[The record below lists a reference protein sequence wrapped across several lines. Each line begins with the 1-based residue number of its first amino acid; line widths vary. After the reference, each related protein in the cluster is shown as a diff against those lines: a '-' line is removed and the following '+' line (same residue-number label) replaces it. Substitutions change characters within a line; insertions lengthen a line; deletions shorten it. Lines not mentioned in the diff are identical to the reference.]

1 MAAGYT
7 ALTTTDQIHQLTG
20 RLAKRFREDFA
31 EAARLK
37 AFDDAIDLTTLPGTT
52 MDSGSA
58 AIIGSALTD
67 LDQLRTIYEGTA
79 TLGSVKDFRTFLDDL
94 WGPL

>member
-1 MAAGYT
+1 MAAGFT
-7 ALTTTDQIHQLTG
+7 ALSTTDQINQLTG

-37 AFDDAIDLTTLPGTT
+37 AFDDANDLTALPGTT
-52 MDSGSA
+52 MTSGDA
-58 AIIGSALTD
+58 AIIGSALSD
-67 LDQLRTIYEGTA
+67 LDQLRTIYEGDA
-79 TLGSVKDFRTFLDDL
+79 TLGAVKDFRTFLDDL